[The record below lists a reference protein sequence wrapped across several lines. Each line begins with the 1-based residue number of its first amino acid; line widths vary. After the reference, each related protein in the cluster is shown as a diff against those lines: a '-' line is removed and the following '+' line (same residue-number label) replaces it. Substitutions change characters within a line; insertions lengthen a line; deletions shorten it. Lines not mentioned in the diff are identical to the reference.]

1 MAVLSD
7 AELAKSI
14 RQGEL
19 SPVYLL
25 YGKETYQLQKHLS
38 ALIRKTV
45 GKQSSCFNLQQFDGA
60 RVTVAEIIDAAPRL
74 IRLWQKKCVTVSSLD
89 LENSRKRISMP

>member
-38 ALIRKTV
+38 ALIRKRSESKV
-45 GKQSSCFNLQQFDGA
+45 PVLICSNL
-60 RVTVAEIIDAAPRL
+60 TAA
-74 IRLWQKKCVTVSSLD
+74 V
-89 LENSRKRISMP
+89 